1 MVATVLSCPHC
12 QSELKTSQDKLIGK
26 KIRCRKCGDSFRVS
40 PQQILRQTMTA
51 IPVAVGVS
59 ANAGKTPN
67 PDESIETEL
76 AVPEVTA
83 IREKT
88 PSYVA
93 KSGPQVGELVAAP
106 FSPPP
111 NASGEAK
118 SFSVVAL
125 AVAAVLCLFVVATA
139 GLLTL
144 IAVSTTPEKEPV
156 AKIETVAPKVTP
168 KIEEPEEKKNSPPE
182 VLPPKTNAG
191 EKVNKKENT
200 NSSPKQAEP
209 KEEPDNKTPV
219 ELNPNYEVPVTPVEV
234 PTLSPH
240 QQKINETIDGGVA
253 FLRKTQKPEG
263 RWHFGGHQV
272 GYAALPALT
281 LLECGVK
288 GDDPQIQKAAHFVRA
303 NVPSLTSTY
312 DLSLAIMF
320 LDRLG
325 EKQDG
330 NLIRGMALRLIAG
343 QNQCGGWSYNCPILT
358 DREEYELMY
367 FLAKT
372 DPTSKLILTKNK
384 KDDTKLLDK
393 NTPLP
398 TPIENPERDLHKAI
412 EKDNPRQQGLLDGRP
427 TEKGGKSGIVMPSFD
442 EQKKEEG
449 KKLPQTALKRPEL
462 KANFPVN
469 KLQQKVA
476 RLPIVNYRTSLHQK
490 PSDLRLV
497 GSRGDNSNTQF
508 AMMALW
514 AARRHKV
521 PMARTIALF
530 EHRFRTTMN
539 RDGGWSYIPLGG
551 RQSIGRST
559 PAMTCVG
566 LIGLAMGHGSYKE
579 MMDAVNGPQKDM
591 IQADPDIQMAMAKL
605 SQHVQQAPDDF
616 NVPVPMDNLYY
627 LWSMERVAVLYDLK
641 TIGDK
646 DWYRWVSQMLVT
658 NQRNDG
664 AWMGGGYHGSN
675 ETVDT
680 CLALLI
686 LKRANLVQDLTNSL
700 RMYIPIMDPSN
711 NPNRKKE

>member
-12 QSELKTSQDKLIGK
+12 QSELKSSQDNLIGK

-59 ANAGKTPN
+59 ANPGKTPN

-76 AVPEVTA
+76 AAPEMAA

-88 PSYVA
+88 PSHLA

-111 NASGEAK
+111 NDSGEAK
-118 SFSVVAL
+118 SFNGVAL

-144 IAVSTTPEKEPV
+144 IAVSTSTENEPV
-156 AKIETVAPKVTP
+156 AKIEPVAPKVTP
-168 KIEEPEEKKNSPPE
+168 KIEEPEVKKNSPAE
-182 VLPPKTNAG
+182 ALPPTKTPG
-191 EKVNKKENT
+191 EEVNKKENT
-200 NSSPKQAEP
+200 KTPPKQAELKQEP
-209 KEEPDNKTPV
+209 KSNTPV
-219 ELNPNYEVPVTPVEV
+219 ELNPNYEVPVSPVEV
-234 PTLSPH
+234 PTLSVD
-240 QQKINETIDGGVA
+240 QQKINDAIDGGVA
-253 FLRKTQKPEG
+253 FLRRTQKPEG
-263 RWHFGGHQV
+263 RWYYGSHQV

-288 GDDPQIQKAAHFVRA
+288 SDDPQIQKAAHFVRE
-303 NVPSLTSTY
+303 NVRSLTSTY

-325 EKQDG
+325 EKKDG
-330 NLIRGMALRLIAG
+330 NLIRGIALRLIAG
-343 QNQCGGWSYNCPILT
+343 QNRCGGWSYNCPILT

-384 KDDTKLLDK
+384 TDDTKLLEK
-393 NTPLP
+393 NDPLP
-398 TPIENPERDLHKAI
+398 TPIENPNRDLPKPIERDNPKQPGLI
-412 EKDNPRQQGLLDGRP
+412 EGRP
-427 TEKGGKSGIVMPSFD
+427 TEQGGKSGIVMPFPD
-442 EQKKEEG
+442 EPKKEEEE
-449 KKLPQTALKRPEL
+449 KQPPKALKRPEL
-462 KANFPVN
+462 KANFPIN
-469 KLQQKVA
+469 KLQQKIA
-476 RLPIVNYRTSLHQK
+476 RLPIVNYHRSLHQK
-490 PSDLRLV
+490 PNNLTLV
-497 GSRGDNSNTQF
+497 GDTGDNSNTQF

-521 PMARTIALF
+521 PMARTMALV
-530 EHRFRTTMN
+530 EHRFRSTID
-539 RDGGWSYIPLGG
+539 RDGGWSYRPIG
-551 RQSIGRST
+551 RGQSIGRST
-559 PAMTCVG
+559 PSMTCVG

-591 IQADPDIQMAMAKL
+591 IQADPIIQMAMLKL
-605 SQHVQQAPDDF
+605 SQHVGQAPDDF

-641 TIGDK
+641 TIGNK

-664 AWMGGGYHGSN
+664 AWSGSRYPGNN

-711 NPNRKKE
+711 NPNGKKE